1 MSSKLAEKSDR
12 NVGRGARVKGGRK
25 VAKGDSVVLDGARK
39 VVLEN
44 GLRLITEHIPSVRSI
59 SVGFWILGGS
69 QVEKVEESGITHF
82 IEHMLFKGTPTRTAY
97 DIAKDMDSLGG
108 HLDAFTSR
116 EYTCLLATVMD
127 DHLSKVI
134 DILTDQLKNS
144 LFDEQEIDREK
155 DVILEEIKMI
165 EDSPDEL
172 VHDLGIENLWP
183 GQPLGRSIIG
193 CRESVQR
200 FTRKELFG
208 YFEQNYVP
216 EEIIITAAGNVC
228 HDSLFDLIQKRNF
241 SATVSSRKKVDNM
254 DRPTAHH
261 QITYVSKK
269 LEQVHV
275 CLALDGLPQNHS
287 LRFASYLMNS
297 ILGGGMSSRLF
308 QKIREQR
315 GLAYSVYSSF
325 HSYQDAGFVSIYAGV
340 RPKSF
345 HDTIQLI
352 LEELTTFKE
361 QEVTLEELQRAKDQL
376 KGSLML
382 GLESTANRMSKLARQ
397 EIYFKENLSINQLLT
412 KIDAVTQEDI
422 LSLARLL
429 FRTENVSLTVLGDIS
444 GQKLTLEDLRC

>member
-1 MSSKLAEKSDR
+1 MSSEP
-12 NVGRGARVKGGRK
+12 ARKPAGKPARK
-25 VAKGDSVVLDGARK
+25 VPKKAAKK

-44 GLRLITEHIPSVRSI
+44 GIRLITEHIPSVRSI
-59 SVGFWILGGS
+59 SVGFWIIGGS
-69 QVEKVEESGITHF
+69 QVEEAEETGITHF

-97 DIAKDMDSLGG
+97 DIARDVDSLGG
-108 HLDAFTSR
+108 HMDAFTSR

-127 DHLSKVI
+127 DHLPHVI

-144 LFDEQEIDREK
+144 LFDDQEVDRER

-193 CRESVQR
+193 CKESVQR
-200 FTRKELFG
+200 FSRKNLFD

-216 EEIIITAAGNVC
+216 EQIVITAAGNVC
-228 HDSLFDLIQKRNF
+228 HDSLLDLIQKRNLSDSVSF
-241 SATVSSRKKVDNM
+241 KKKENSASH
-254 DRPTAHH
+254 PTANH
-261 QITYVSKK
+261 QISYIPKK

-315 GLAYSVYSSF
+315 GLAYAVYSSF
-325 HSYQDAGFVSIYAGV
+325 HSYQDAGFVSVYAGI

-352 LEELTTFKE
+352 LEEFTILKE
-361 QEVTLEELQRAKDQL
+361 QKVTCEELQRAKDQL

-382 GLESTANRMSKLARQ
+382 GLESTVNRMSKLARQ
-397 EIYFKENLSINQLLT
+397 EIYFKENLTLNQILA
-412 KIDAVTQEDI
+412 KIDGVTQEDI
-422 LSLARLL
+422 LSLAVML
-429 FRTENVSLTVLGDIS
+429 FRTENLSLTVLGDIAGTKS
-444 GQKLTLEDLRC
+444 TLEDLRC